1 MNPVDVKSSTCI
13 EFNKEN
19 NNGGEKLKSSWSYK
33 NIEIWKHFCKR
44 LHSKFVWRSFCD
56 SKSWNTLWGGHILF
70 LVLTENELL

>member
-1 MNPVDVKSSTCI
+1 MNLVDVKSSTCI

-44 LHSKFVWRSFCD
+44 LPPNLSEEVFVIQKVETHCGVDISYFWS
-56 SKSWNTLWGGHILF
+56 
-70 LVLTENELL
+70 